1 MDDERRR
8 VLDLLCED
16 ARYTAEDVA
25 RQLDLTTDEVA
36 AHVEALENAGAVRG
50 YTAVVD
56 WAALDDGIVEAKVEL
71 NVELDRETGY
81 EDISRRIAKFPE
93 VTAFQLVSGDY
104 DFALEVRAETMND
117 VSQFVSEEIAPIPEV
132 TQTVTHYVMETYKAD
147 GIEFDDGET
156 DDRLS
161 YSP

>member
-1 MDDERRR
+1 MDERRR
-8 VLDLLCED
+8 VLDVLCED
-16 ARYTAEDVA
+16 ARYTPEDIA
-25 RQLDLTTDEVA
+25 RQLDLEPEEVA
-36 AHVEALENAGAVRG
+36 AHVEALEDAGVVRG

-56 WAALDDGIVEAKVEL
+56 WAALDDDVVQAKVEL

-81 EDISRRIAKFPE
+81 EDISRRIAKFDE

-104 DFALEVRAETMND
+104 DFALEVRADSMND
-117 VSQFVSEEIAPIPEV
+117 VSRFVSEEVAPIPEV
-132 TQTVTHYVMETYKAD
+132 TQTVTHYVMDTYKDA
-147 GIEFDDGET
+147 GIEFEDGER

>member
-1 MDDERRR
+1 MDDRRR

-25 RQLDLTTDEVA
+25 RQLDLTPEEVE
-36 AHVEALENAGAVRG
+36 AHVSSLEDEGVVHG

-56 WAALDDGIVEAKVEL
+56 WASLDDDVVEAMVEL

-81 EDISRRIAKFPE
+81 EDISKRIAKFSE
-93 VTAFQLVSGDY
+93 VTAFRLVSGDY
-104 DFALEVRAETMND
+104 DFAVDVRADSMND
-117 VSQFVSEEIAPIPEV
+117 VSRFVSEEIAPIPEV
-132 TQTVTHYVMETYKAD
+132 TQTVTHYVMETYKAA
-147 GIEFDDGET
+147 GIEFEDGET